1 MDEMA
6 LPRILE
12 PFSTTKEI
20 GRDTGLGLAR
30 AYAIVT
36 DLHGAIDVESAPT
49 QGSIRY
55 ARGISVRHPN
65 GFLHPVNEPLQL
77 ANPYFWNKTYAEI

>member
-30 AYAIVT
+30 VYAIVT

-49 QGSIRY
+49 QGSRSSIY
-55 ARGISVRHPN
+55 SPLA
-65 GFLHPVNEPLQL
+65 EPG
-77 ANPYFWNKTYAEI
+77 ATAT